1 MWLSQVEIEHY
12 SVVYFARITAFEALQ
27 LRTFMQCRAHT
38 CCWYS
43 WIYAADMSPAL
54 KRSSVL
60 QHFECGNV
68 IEIRNE
74 IMFDFYPGLPHCV
87 YIVLDYMCMF
97 TWFLV
102 YTRMDRLVLLTA
114 EESRVNMEDV
124 KLVTIE
130 TISNQFFQ
138 PSEQKAREEGKEPS
152 TGDADLATEPSE
164 KAPAVSPSGQS
175 EAVKASA
182 VDSQTDSLA
191 VQQSEGTTAK
201 DVAAE
206 VEGGGGG
213 VAQEGEKAPVV
224 SSPTGSSSKNEKEQK
239 SNDDPNDGVP
249 QKDKATSNKTDEDK
263 NEESTKTSATLASG
277 TPFAL
282 QTGGTSKTAVV
293 MQGSPSP
300 ETVELTENL
309 KQSQAQ
315 VSALLVAAKGT
326 TQPQTYV
333 VPVPVVTH
341 VPVVKSGPKP
351 SINIQKEREKIAI
364 MSAEKLKVGQVEMLS
379 GHEPKPV
386 EICSAVQETM
396 DRSAVTIA
404 RSPQVAVISPMLPR
418 ETVEG
423 KSGSTEG
430 DGSVKKQAD
439 AVVIDLSREG
449 EDGRKSSECE
459 FVAWGG
465 RSREEQWEERRGR
478 GEGRRSKGG
487 WRKH

>member
-1 MWLSQVEIEHY
+1 
-12 SVVYFARITAFEALQ
+12 
-27 LRTFMQCRAHT
+27 
-38 CCWYS
+38 
-43 WIYAADMSPAL
+43 
-54 KRSSVL
+54 
-60 QHFECGNV
+60 
-68 IEIRNE
+68 
-74 IMFDFYPGLPHCV
+74 
-87 YIVLDYMCMF
+87 
-97 TWFLV
+97 
-102 YTRMDRLVLLTA
+102 MDRLVLLTA
-114 EESRVNMEDV
+114 EESRVNMDDV

-130 TISNQFFQ
+130 RVSNQFFQ
-138 PSEQKAREEGKEPS
+138 PSEQKAREERKEPS
-152 TGDADLATEPSE
+152 TGDADLVTEPSE

-182 VDSQTDSLA
+182 VDLQTDSLA

-201 DVAAE
+201 AEAAE
-206 VEGGGGG
+206 VEGEGGGG
-213 VAQEGEKAPVV
+213 VTQEGEKNPAV
-224 SSPTGSSSKNEKEQK
+224 SSPTGSSSKDEKEQK
-239 SNDDPNDGVP
+239 SNDDSNDGVP

-277 TPFAL
+277 TPSAL
-282 QTGGTSKTAVV
+282 HTGGTSKTAVV

-341 VPVVKSGPKP
+341 VPVVKSSPKP

-404 RSPQVAVISPMLPR
+404 RSPQVAVISPMLSR

-423 KSGSTEG
+423 KSGSTGG

-459 FVAWGG
+459 FVAWGR
-465 RSREEQWEERRGR
+465 RSREGQWEERRGR
-478 GEGRRSKGG
+478 GEGGR
-487 WRKH
+487 

>member
-27 LRTFMQCRAHT
+27 LRTSMQCWAHT
-38 CCWYS
+38 CCRCS
-43 WIYAADMSPAL
+43 WIYAADMNPVL

-60 QHFECGNV
+60 QHFKCGNV
-68 IEIRNE
+68 IKIRNG
-74 IMFDFYPGLPHCV
+74 IMFDLPGTPTYIVCM

-97 TWFLV
+97 TWFLI

-213 VAQEGEKAPVV
+213 GVAREGEKAPVV
-224 SSPTGSSSKNEKEQK
+224 FSPTGSSSKEEKEQK

-396 DRSAVTIA
+396 DRNAVTIA
-404 RSPQVAVISPMLPR
+404 RSPQVAVISPMLSR

-459 FVAWGG
+459 FVAWGR

-478 GEGRRSKGG
+478 GEGR
-487 WRKH
+487 

>member
-1 MWLSQVEIEHY
+1 M
-12 SVVYFARITAFEALQ
+12 
-27 LRTFMQCRAHT
+27 
-38 CCWYS
+38 
-43 WIYAADMSPAL
+43 
-54 KRSSVL
+54 
-60 QHFECGNV
+60 
-68 IEIRNE
+68 
-74 IMFDFYPGLPHCV
+74 

-97 TWFLV
+97 TWFLI

-114 EESRVNMEDV
+114 EESRVNMDDV

-130 TISNQFFQ
+130 RVSNQFFQ
-138 PSEQKAREEGKEPS
+138 PSEQKVQEEGKEPS

-175 EAVKASA
+175 EAVNASA
-182 VDSQTDSLA
+182 VDSQTESSA
-191 VQQSEGTTAK
+191 VQQSEGTVAE

-213 VAQEGEKAPVV
+213 RGATQEGEKA
-224 SSPTGSSSKNEKEQK
+224 SPTGSSSKDEEKQK
-239 SNDDPNDGVP
+239 SNDDSNDGVP
-249 QKDKATSNKTDEDK
+249 QKDKVTSNKTEEDK
-263 NEESTKTSATLASG
+263 NEESMKTSATIAS
-277 TPFAL
+277 
-282 QTGGTSKTAVV
+282 QTGATSKTAVV

-341 VPVVKSGPKP
+341 VPVVKSSPKP

-404 RSPQVAVISPMLPR
+404 RSPQVAVISPMLSR

-423 KSGSTEG
+423 KSGSTGG

-459 FVAWGG
+459 FVAWGR
-465 RSREEQWEERRGR
+465 RSREGQWEERRGR
-478 GEGRRSKGG
+478 GEGGR
-487 WRKH
+487 

>member
-1 MWLSQVEIEHY
+1 
-12 SVVYFARITAFEALQ
+12 
-27 LRTFMQCRAHT
+27 
-38 CCWYS
+38 
-43 WIYAADMSPAL
+43 
-54 KRSSVL
+54 
-60 QHFECGNV
+60 
-68 IEIRNE
+68 
-74 IMFDFYPGLPHCV
+74 
-87 YIVLDYMCMF
+87 
-97 TWFLV
+97 
-102 YTRMDRLVLLTA
+102 MDRLVLLTA
-114 EESRVNMEDV
+114 EESRVNMDDV

-130 TISNQFFQ
+130 RVSNQFFQ
-138 PSEQKAREEGKEPS
+138 PSEQKAQEEGKEPS

-175 EAVKASA
+175 EAVNASA
-182 VDSQTDSLA
+182 VDSQTESSA
-191 VQQSEGTTAK
+191 VQQSEGTVAK

-213 VAQEGEKAPVV
+213 RGATQEGEKA
-224 SSPTGSSSKNEKEQK
+224 SPTGSSSKDEEKQK
-239 SNDDPNDGVP
+239 SNDNSNDGVP
-249 QKDKATSNKTDEDK
+249 QKDKVTSNKTEEDK
-263 NEESTKTSATLASG
+263 NEESMKTSATIAS
-277 TPFAL
+277 
-282 QTGGTSKTAVV
+282 QTGATSKTAVV

-341 VPVVKSGPKP
+341 VPVVKSSPKP

-404 RSPQVAVISPMLPR
+404 RSPQVAVISPMLSR

-423 KSGSTEG
+423 KSGSTGG

-459 FVAWGG
+459 FVAWGR
-465 RSREEQWEERRGR
+465 RSREGQWEERRGR
-478 GEGRRSKGG
+478 GEGGR
-487 WRKH
+487 

>member
-1 MWLSQVEIEHY
+1 
-12 SVVYFARITAFEALQ
+12 
-27 LRTFMQCRAHT
+27 
-38 CCWYS
+38 
-43 WIYAADMSPAL
+43 
-54 KRSSVL
+54 
-60 QHFECGNV
+60 
-68 IEIRNE
+68 
-74 IMFDFYPGLPHCV
+74 
-87 YIVLDYMCMF
+87 MF

-114 EESRVNMEDV
+114 EESRVNMDDV

-130 TISNQFFQ
+130 RVSNQFFQ

-175 EAVKASA
+175 EAVNASA
-182 VDSQTDSLA
+182 VDSQTESSA
-191 VQQSEGTTAK
+191 VQQSEGTVAK

-213 VAQEGEKAPVV
+213 RGATQEGEKA
-224 SSPTGSSSKNEKEQK
+224 SPTGSSSKDEEKQK
-239 SNDDPNDGVP
+239 SNDDSNDGVP
-249 QKDKATSNKTDEDK
+249 QKDKVTSNKTEEDK
-263 NEESTKTSATLASG
+263 NEESMKTSATIAS
-277 TPFAL
+277 
-282 QTGGTSKTAVV
+282 QTGATSKTAVV

-341 VPVVKSGPKP
+341 VPVVKSSPKP

-404 RSPQVAVISPMLPR
+404 RSPQVAVISPMLSR

-423 KSGSTEG
+423 KSGSTGG

-459 FVAWGG
+459 FVAWG
-465 RSREEQWEERRGR
+465 RSREGQWEERRGR
-478 GEGRRSKGG
+478 GEGGR
-487 WRKH
+487 